1 MDHKIQGNILVIKD
15 MFYVS
20 NVWRDIKILEYA
32 HMVYL
37 IMKHEM
43 WEDTFDAKAQLGISY
58 NLLS

>member
-1 MDHKIQGNILVIKD
+1 MLNLIMDHKIQGNILVIKD

-43 WEDTFDAKAQLGISY
+43 
-58 NLLS
+58 